1 MVNATTGEAVPG
13 AKVSM
18 KFAKDT
24 AKDIQLES
32 HYECDTNGEVI
43 IDFGDREPESY
54 SISTADE
61 PAFPVTPIN
70 DRFYYRKRSS
80 ERVTPQPSS
89 TPTAVYIA
97 LVRPYT

>member
-1 MVNATTGEAVPG
+1 
-13 AKVSM
+13 M

-61 PAFPVTPIN
+61 PAFP
-70 DRFYYRKRSS
+70 
-80 ERVTPQPSS
+80 
-89 TPTAVYIA
+89 
-97 LVRPYT
+97 